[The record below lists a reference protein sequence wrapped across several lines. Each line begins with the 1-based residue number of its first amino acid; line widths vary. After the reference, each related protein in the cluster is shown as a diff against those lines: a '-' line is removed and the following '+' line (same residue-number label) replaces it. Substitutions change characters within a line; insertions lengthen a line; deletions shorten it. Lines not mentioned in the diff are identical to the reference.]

1 MTQFQNILCP
11 VDFSDPSRKALR
23 HAAALARRYGSDLT
37 VLYVEDVLLAAARS
51 EVNRHAATVR
61 SPEEDLR
68 TFVNG
73 AGVEAANVNVRSAAG
88 NVVDRILD
96 HARDRQSD
104 LIVIGTRG
112 RSGVARA
119 ILGSVAD
126 RVLRQAECPV
136 MTVPPTGEDVA
147 GKLDA
152 TFFNPILC
160 ASDFSAS
167 CKKALDVGLW
177 VGEQEGARVILLNV
191 MQWPTSLPTA
201 GVPPATINALP
212 TRRELEWEAR
222 ERLVAAL
229 PTDTSHRYRPE
240 VMVESGRPSDVILR
254 IAVDEAVTLIVMG
267 VTSRGAFDQ
276 MIFGSTIRS
285 VIQAAHCPVLSVR
298 ADAYDARWPRAAGEP
313 TDLVALRS
321 EN

>member
-1 MTQFQNILCP
+1 MTMYSNRLKSMKSRVAPWLRVLSDHCHVMFNSFPRLGDAVGADDLPVPFILKR
-11 VDFSDPSRKALR
+11 DSRREKA
-23 HAAALARRYGSDLT
+23 G
-37 VLYVEDVLLAAARS
+37 
-51 EVNRHAATVR
+51 
-61 SPEEDLR
+61 
-68 TFVNG
+68 NG
-73 AGVEAANVNVRSAAG
+73 G

-96 HARDRQSD
+96 HAGDCRSD

-136 MTVPPTGEDVA
+136 LTVPPTGEDVTTN
-147 GKLDA
+147 LDA
-152 TFFNPILC
+152 TVFDPILC
-160 ASDFSAS
+160 ASDCSAS

-191 MQWPTSLPTA
+191 MQWPTSVPTA
-201 GVPPATINALP
+201 GLPPATINALP

-254 IAVDEAVTLIVMG
+254 IAADEAVTLIVMG